1 MVVGVVPIVFRD
13 KSVRAVLEVIALFYS
28 KYVLKYSSKRGCN
41 LRETLPKV
49 MLWTLDLCVT
59 VPAPPREG
67 FFFLPATSVC
77 ILNRMPMSTTVF
89 TIQSGYTNATE
100 NRISGNSYCPEY

>member
-1 MVVGVVPIVFRD
+1 MKTGQGVVGVVPIVFRD

-67 FFFLPATSVC
+67 FFFAC
-77 ILNRMPMSTTVF
+77 N
-89 TIQSGYTNATE
+89 
-100 NRISGNSYCPEY
+100 ISLHSEPDAHVNYCVYHPKWLYKCY